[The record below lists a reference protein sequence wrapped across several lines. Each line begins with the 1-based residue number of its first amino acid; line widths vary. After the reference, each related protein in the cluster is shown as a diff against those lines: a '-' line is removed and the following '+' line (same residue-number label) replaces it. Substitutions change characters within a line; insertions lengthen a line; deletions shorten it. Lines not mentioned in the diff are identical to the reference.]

1 MKILSG
7 WFATLGV
14 SGGVALAGVLAI
26 GGGTVAL
33 HQSSLLIRS
42 HAMPLVIQP
51 VSTVSSSNGA
61 TQADDRGVDANQAAD
76 DRGVDVNQAADDRA
90 IDANQP
96 ADDRGVDASEPAD
109 DRGMDAN
116 EPTDDRGVAPVAT
129 PVATAEAHSGS
140 DRGPSGSVQPSAT
153 SSPSGSDDRG
163 GDSHGGGSS
172 SDDGK

>member
-90 IDANQP
+90 IDAN
-96 ADDRGVDASEPAD
+96 RPAD

>member
-76 DRGVDVNQAADDRA
+76 DRGVDVNQA
-90 IDANQP
+90 
-96 ADDRGVDASEPAD
+96 
-109 DRGMDAN
+109 
-116 EPTDDRGVAPVAT
+116 
-129 PVATAEAHSGS
+129 GS

>member
-90 IDANQP
+90 
-96 ADDRGVDASEPAD
+96 VDASEPAD

>member
-76 DRGVDVNQAADDRA
+76 DRA
-90 IDANQP
+90 
-96 ADDRGVDASEPAD
+96 VDASEPAD

>member
-14 SGGVALAGVLAI
+14 SGAVALAGVLAI

-61 TQADDRGVDANQAAD
+61 TQAD

>member
-61 TQADDRGVDANQAAD
+61 TQADDRGVD
-76 DRGVDVNQAADDRA
+76 VNQAADDRA
-90 IDANQP
+90 
-96 ADDRGVDASEPAD
+96 VDASEPAD